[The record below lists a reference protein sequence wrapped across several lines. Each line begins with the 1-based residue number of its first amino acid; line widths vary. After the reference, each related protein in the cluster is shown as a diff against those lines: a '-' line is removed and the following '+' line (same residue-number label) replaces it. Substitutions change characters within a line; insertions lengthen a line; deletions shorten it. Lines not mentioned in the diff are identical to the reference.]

1 MEDKKIFRNK
11 ILDIRKNLTR
21 TQVKEMSIKVCKK
34 LLSSDLYRQS
44 QSIFCYSA
52 VRNELDLTFFIEKAL
67 RDGKSISL
75 PKVLDKK
82 GLMKFYEIHSITGLE
97 RGTFGILE
105 PSSQNENIAADI
117 ILVPGVVCSKQG
129 DRIGQAG
136 GFYDR
141 FLEKNNI
148 YSVGICY
155 DFQLFDKI
163 PHEKHD
169 KKMNKIISE
178 QREIDII

>member
-1 MEDKKIFRNK
+1 MEDKNSFRNK
-11 ILDIRKNLTR
+11 ILEIRKNLT
-21 TQVKEMSIKVCKK
+21 TNQVKEMSANVCKI
-34 LLSSDLYRQS
+34 LLSGDLYRQS

-52 VRNELDLTFFIEKAL
+52 VRNELDLTFFMKEAL
-67 RDGKSISL
+67 RDGKIISL
-75 PKVLDKK
+75 PKVIDKK
-82 GLMKFYEIHSITGLE
+82 GVMKFYEIHSIDELE

-105 PSSQNENIAADI
+105 PSMEKENTIADF
-117 ILVPGVVCSKQG
+117 ILVPGVVFSEEG

-155 DFQLFDKI
+155 EFQLFDKI

-169 KKMNKIISE
+169 KKMDRIISE
-178 QREIDII
+178 QRDIDIK